1 LKVRISGFR
10 VTGLEYVIR
19 FLAGGMLVSV
29 FAVLGDM
36 LRPKSFAG
44 LFGAAPSIAL
54 VTLSLAFWTQRGG
67 YAAIE
72 GRSMV
77 LGSMALAAYSFVV
90 CQLLMRSRWSA
101 VAATA
106 VAAVAWLAV
115 ALGLKAAWLG

>member
-1 LKVRISGFR
+1 MKVRISGFR

-44 LFGAAPSIAL
+44 LLGAAPSIAL

-77 LGSMALAAYSFVV
+77 LGSMALAA
-90 CQLLMRSRWSA
+90 
-101 VAATA
+101 
-106 VAAVAWLAV
+106 
-115 ALGLKAAWLG
+115 